1 MRHLGNFKLIYTSG
15 AKVRRQPKTDRLRN
29 TDFDLHKFVSK
40 CHTPGFTYSTGTV
53 VSGSIE
59 RKVGSTVNTGIR
71 GEEGDGSL
79 GGASPLLR
87 TRAPSAPPPHTPSKM
102 IYKRKHRYEGTQK
115 KLFDGML
122 YLAIYQ
128 YLKCIRCVAMC
139 MMASKVHLHFHC
151 SIRGRKSGR
160 GV

>member
-1 MRHLGNFKLIYTSG
+1 MFFFSSATFAGQNKQQVFTAFLRHLGNFKLIYTSG
-15 AKVRRQPKTDRLRN
+15 AKVRRQQKTDRLRN

-87 TRAPSAPPPHTPSKM
+87 TAPPPHPQQNDIQT
-102 IYKRKHRYEGTQK
+102 
-115 KLFDGML
+115 
-122 YLAIYQ
+122 
-128 YLKCIRCVAMC
+128 
-139 MMASKVHLHFHC
+139 
-151 SIRGRKSGR
+151 
-160 GV
+160 

>member
-1 MRHLGNFKLIYTSG
+1 MRRRLNLKKVKTKKPDKYLKLSKLLQNLFYKMFFFSSATFAGQNKQQVFTAFLRHLGNFKLIYTSG

-79 GGASPLLR
+79 GGAS
-87 TRAPSAPPPHTPSKM
+87 APPPPHPQQNDIQT
-102 IYKRKHRYEGTQK
+102 
-115 KLFDGML
+115 
-122 YLAIYQ
+122 
-128 YLKCIRCVAMC
+128 
-139 MMASKVHLHFHC
+139 
-151 SIRGRKSGR
+151 
-160 GV
+160 